1 MAGDSYTQAIPISY
15 GGTMSGDQSGVSS
28 AAAGLLVRLAWFD
41 PSTFI
46 TYMSESP
53 SLRETKETLL
63 PSGDQVGDQSW
74 AGLLVRLVWLEP
86 STSIMYI
93 SEALPSL

>member
-28 AAAGLLVRLAWFD
+28 AAAGLLVRLAW
-41 PSTFI
+41 
-46 TYMSESP
+46 
-53 SLRETKETLL
+53 
-63 PSGDQVGDQSW
+63 
-74 AGLLVRLVWLEP
+74 LEP